1 MSHAI
6 TIGDIV
12 VVGGISLIAILAFGG
27 IVLLLTIMNPFRS
40 GH

>member
-6 TIGDIV
+6 TIGDVV
-12 VVGGISLIAILAFGG
+12 VVGGIALVIALALGG